1 MENQGKEKLKMDKR
15 VKVLKGLSACD
26 LEKEI
31 NICAENYPGY
41 LHDIQFTAFRSWDDV
56 RETGV
61 DYYCAVVTFI
71 TNN

>member
-1 MENQGKEKLKMDKR
+1 MDKR
-15 VKVLKGLSACD
+15 VKVFECSSVGA

-56 RETGV
+56 REIGV